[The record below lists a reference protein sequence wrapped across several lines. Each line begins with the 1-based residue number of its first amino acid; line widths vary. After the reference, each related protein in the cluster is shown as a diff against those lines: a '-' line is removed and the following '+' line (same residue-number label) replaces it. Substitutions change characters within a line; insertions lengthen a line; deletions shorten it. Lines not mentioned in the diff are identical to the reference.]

1 MMKGEYPV
9 IEVIYKDENNNEEE
23 SIKDKTQD
31 RKRKNIKIPKNVTQI
46 GTGNSKRK
54 IYIENSV
61 MEKIKEPG
69 KDRNIRYGVLLGNF
83 QYDNSKKNNAYEEE
97 TDTRDAGSYIFAT
110 DYVEVPTQPENIILF
125 NDDIWMNIYD
135 DIKKNNKEGEIV
147 GWYASIGAGR
157 RIPDSSGEYM
167 RKLHLDNFAG
177 INKMFVC
184 HEDEGEDEIYIY
196 DDGIMQKQP
205 VYYIYWGKGNAIN
218 KKDTECENVNT
229 EKISNNEEKKIIPD
243 KGDEKMDLKKMPW
256 GSVAVIA
263 VLVGV
268 LAFMG
273 NSGML
278 DGLTN
283 KAKNALVKT
292 TNTTGTFEESTP
304 LIKNLDNGNL
314 TTKPAENETSKK
326 DVETTTEEITSATEE
341 STEKN
346 TIQDNEE
353 TTDVQIE
360 VKGQEYIVKQGE
372 TLYDISRKYYNSIY
386 MVKKIIE
393 INKIET
399 PDKIYEGQKLILP
412 EE

>member
-1 MMKGEYPV
+1 MKGEYPV

-23 SIKDKTQD
+23 NIKDKIQD
-31 RKRKNIKIPKNVTQI
+31 RKKKSIKIPKNVTQI
-46 GTGNSKRK
+46 GTGNSNRK

-69 KDRNIRYGVLLGNF
+69 KDRNIRYGVLLGSF
-83 QYDNSKKNNAYEEE
+83 QYDNTKKNNAYAEEN
-97 TDTRDAGSYIFAT
+97 DTRDAGRYIFAT
-110 DYVEVPTQPENIILF
+110 DYVEVPTLPENIILF

-184 HEDEGEDEIYIY
+184 HEDEGEDDIYIY
-196 DDGIMQKQP
+196 DDGIMQRQP
-205 VYYIYWGKGNAIN
+205 VYYIYWGKGNTIN
-218 KKDTECENVNT
+218 KKDTECENINT
-229 EKISNNEEKKIIPD
+229 EKISSNEEKKIIPD

-263 VLVGV
+263 MLVGV

-292 TNTTGTFEESTP
+292 NNTTGTFEESTP
-304 LIKNLDNGNL
+304 IIKNLDNGDL
-314 TTKPAENETSKK
+314 TTKSEENETDKK
-326 DVETTTEEITSATEE
+326 EVETTTEEITSATEE

-353 TTDVQIE
+353 TTDVKIE

-393 INKIET
+393 INKLET

>member
-83 QYDNSKKNNAYEEE
+83 QYDNSKKNNAYVEE